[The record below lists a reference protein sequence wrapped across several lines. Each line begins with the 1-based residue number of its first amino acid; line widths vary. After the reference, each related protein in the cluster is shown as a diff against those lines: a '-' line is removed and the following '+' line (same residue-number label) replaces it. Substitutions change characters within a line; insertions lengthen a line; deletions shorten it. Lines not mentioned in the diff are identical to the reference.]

1 MKYLSARPGLLRKGL
16 VALAVCGTLA
26 GSRLGAQTGR
36 LTMLDFTTGSEY
48 EDYLRVLQISGV
60 VPLYPWSIRG
70 FSPREI
76 TRLAGADTLGPWK
89 VGRRLP
95 TRLLSAGPVVVGAIF
110 NSAYPY
116 GANDGALWVG
126 RGLTTVI
133 SGGIA
138 GRLGPLSLQ
147 LDPMA
152 FRASNRPFDLLPNG
166 LTGAQAFN
174 HGTYSLS
181 VDLPQR
187 FGNAPYSRIDPGQ
200 SGFRLDTRIL
210 TAGISTANEWVGP
223 ATEYPFLLS
232 NNAAGFPHLFVGSGE
247 PLNIGIG
254 HIHGRVMWG
263 RLDQSPY
270 SPVTGGEHYINPSQS
285 GTVRLMTLAEGL
297 FLPRGLPGLEVGVGR
312 FFHVPYTV
320 GQPNASFWKKPFKV
334 LFLKNEYAQGDS
346 VGADNQLAS
355 IFFRWVFPH
364 SGLELYGE
372 RGYEDQFYDLREFIE
387 NLDHDREYMLGFQK
401 ILRKRPDGFDVVKA
415 ELINYQTSTLALVR
429 QEGYVYVHATLR
441 QGHTNRG
448 QLLGAYPGVGA
459 AAASTISWTRYS
471 PDNRTTFS
479 LRRILR
485 DQRGNY
491 PVTGVVDPKGSDVII
506 AAGMERMRYG
516 HYLDIGGK
524 IQAMDDLNRNFA
536 RDVGNL
542 NLQVS
547 ARLHAR

>member
-1 MKYLSARPGLLRKGL
+1 MKYLSARPGWWRKVL
-16 VALAVCGTLA
+16 VAPAVCATIA

-48 EDYLRVLQISGV
+48 EVYLRVLQISGM
-60 VPLYPWSIRG
+60 VPLDPWSIRG

-76 TRLAGADTLGPWK
+76 TRLAAADTLGPWK

-95 TRLLSAGPVVVGAIF
+95 TGPLSAGPVAAGAIF

-116 GANDGALWVG
+116 GANDGALWAG
-126 RGLTTVI
+126 RGLTTLI

-138 GRLGPLSLQ
+138 ARVGPLSLQ

-174 HGTYSLS
+174 HGTYSTS

-200 SGFRLDTRIL
+200 SAFRLDTRIL
-210 TAGISTANEWVGP
+210 TVGVSTANEWIGP

-232 NNAAGFPHLFVGSGE
+232 NNAAGFLHLFVGTGE

-254 HIHGRVMWG
+254 HVLGRVMWG
-263 RLDQSPY
+263 RLDQSDY
-270 SPVTGGEHYINPSQS
+270 SPVGGGEHFIAGVQS
-285 GTVRLMTLAEGL
+285 GTVRLMTSAEGV
-297 FLPRGLPGLEVGVGR
+297 FLPRGLSGLELGVGR

-334 LFLKNEYAQGDS
+334 FFLKNEYAQGDS
-346 VGADNQLAS
+346 AGPDNQLAS

-364 SGLELYGE
+364 SGLEVYGE

-401 ILRKRPDGFDVVKA
+401 ILRKRPDGFDVLKA

-429 QEGYVYVHATLR
+429 IEGFVYVHGALR

-459 AAASTISWTRYS
+459 AAASTVSWTRYS
-471 PDNRTTFS
+471 PENRTTFS

-485 DQRGNY
+485 DQRGNF
-491 PVTGVVDPKGSDVII
+491 PVTGVVDPRGSDVIV
-506 AAGMERMRYG
+506 AAGLERMRYG

-542 NLQVS
+542 NLQLS